1 MQKII
6 AQEVNSNFRGVVK
19 RLAAA
24 GLPDQGFT
32 PALLIDYLN
41 AEYKNGASIAAIIPM
56 YSTQDKKRIITAID
70 NYVNDNFYNIVNS
83 MKAAQE
89 FIPGA
94 TPNTLS
100 DYFFERYITGNSI
113 YKYVPISLPSPS
125 YQEIK
130 SEPARAAANSFSG
143 FKPVGKVDVF
153 ASEWNEETIRAVQDG
168 VLILAIVILLISVI
182 S

>member
-24 GLPDQGFT
+24 GFPDQGFT
-32 PALLIDYLN
+32 PALLIDHLY
-41 AEYKNGASIAAIIPM
+41 AEYQNGASIGAVIPM
-56 YSTQDKKRIITAID
+56 YSKEDKKRILTAID
-70 NYVNDNFYNIVNS
+70 NYVNSNFYNIVDS
-83 MKAAQE
+83 MKASQE

-94 TPNTLS
+94 TPQTLS
-100 DYFFERYITGNSI
+100 DHFFEKYITGHSI
-113 YKYVPISLPSPS
+113 KKYVPIALPSPS
-125 YQEIK
+125 YQDIK
-130 SEPARAAANSFSG
+130 TQTAQTTVNSFNG

-153 ASEWNEETIRAVQDG
+153 ASEWNDETIRAVQDG
-168 VLILAIVILLISVI
+168 VLILAIVILLISLI